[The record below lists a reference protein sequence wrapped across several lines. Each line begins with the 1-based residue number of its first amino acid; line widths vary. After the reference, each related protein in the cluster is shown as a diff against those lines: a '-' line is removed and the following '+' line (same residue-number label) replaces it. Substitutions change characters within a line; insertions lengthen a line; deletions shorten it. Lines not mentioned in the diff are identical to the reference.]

1 MSTLYIF
8 LVIYYINVEEAS
20 SINKLQY
27 KELIM
32 SEKQNKTFIPVGFC
46 ASKEELELMK
56 NDPKTFETYRNFY
69 EMKLKYQNERIMAK
83 IKFDSEERERKYQ
96 LDLKR
101 LEMEQKK
108 QEHLQEMEK
117 NEQEFRYQIETKES
131 EFWSNL
137 FDLGIS
143 CIANRF
149 DVVPEQPIDPEVQ
162 KQIDVSN
169 LDLGN

>member
-1 MSTLYIF
+1 M
-8 LVIYYINVEEAS
+8 NEE
-20 SINKLQY
+20 
-27 KELIM
+27 
-32 SEKQNKTFIPVGFC
+32 QNKTFVPVGFC

-56 NDPKTFETYRNFY
+56 NDPKTFEIYRNFY

-83 IKFDSEERERKYQ
+83 IKFDSEERERKHQ

-101 LEMEQKK
+101 SEMEQK
-108 QEHLQEMEK
+108 ERDHLQQMEK
-117 NEQEFRYQIETKES
+117 NEQEFRHQMGTKES

-137 FDLGIS
+137 FDFGVS

-149 DVVPEQPIDPEVQ
+149 AAVPKNTIDPEVQ

-169 LDLGN
+169 LDLSQSTETATA